1 MSVGA
6 DSLMGHL
13 DMSKLLDKETLERSR
28 VKNVKVEYIYGEPKD
43 QTSDVFYCDGYGHNL
58 VAKVTYKD
66 ISINIY
72 CDGEMRFIHNDITVR
87 NNSQLE
93 EAGIFTDS
101 DVEKIDTNQW
111 MDNPWFDAYLD
122 YDKEDSKYALAA
134 FMGEDHLDM
143 VTGDINEAVKQ
154 ATEWLIREA
163 VV

>member
-13 DMSKLLDKETLERSR
+13 DMNKLLNKETLEKGRM
-28 VKNVKVEYIYGEPKD
+28 KDVKVKYIYGEPKD
-43 QTSDVFYCDGYGHNL
+43 QTLDVFYCDGYGHTY

-66 ISINIY
+66 VSIKIY
-72 CDGEMRFIHNDITVR
+72 CDGEMRFIHNDVTVR

-93 EAGIFTDS
+93 KAGIFTDS

-111 MDNPWFDAYLD
+111 INNPWFDAYLESD
-122 YDKEDSKYALAA
+122 NSLE
-134 FMGEDHLDM
+134 HLDM

-154 ATEWLIREA
+154 AIEWLIREA
-163 VV
+163 AA